1 MTAPNIVSPT
11 TITLKNVGSTV
22 GTAAIT
28 IVTCDSNKAVKV
40 SSLYAAN
47 IQGTNAVD
55 VTCRLNVSGTT
66 HAIASTVS
74 VPADATLVVVDRD
87 GPVYL
92 EEGDTLEAFASA
104 ADSLHIVACY
114 EEIA

>member
-1 MTAPNIVSPT
+1 MAAPNIVSPT

-28 IVTCDSNKAVKV
+28 LVTCGSNKAVKV
-40 SSLYAAN
+40 STVYAAN
-47 IQGTNAVD
+47 IQGSNAVD
-55 VTCRLNVSGTT
+55 VTCRLNVSGAT

-74 VPADATLVVVDRD
+74 VPADATLVIVDRD
-87 GPVYL
+87 SPVYL
-92 EEGDTLEAFASA
+92 EEGHTLEAFASA
-104 ADSLHIVACY
+104 TGSLHLVASY